1 MRKRIYAFFMAAAL
15 VVSAV
20 GCGGN
25 AEQTENKE
33 TANGAYPV
41 VITDHAGREVTIEE
55 EPETIISGYYITTSM
70 LIGLGQAE
78 KLVGVENTPEKRPV
92 YGLSAPE
99 VLHLPTLGTVKE
111 FDLEKCAAIAPD
123 LVILPYKLKDITPSL
138 EQLEIPVL
146 VVKPETQEL
155 LAETIEMLGDA
166 ADCAETADAMQDFI
180 HAELADL
187 ETALAE
193 EEIPAVYLGGNSS
206 LLSTAGPEMYQH
218 NLIANGGGRNVAEE
232 LTDTYWAEISYE
244 QLLAWDPE
252 VIILAADA
260 SYSVEDVLNDK
271 VLADCTA
278 VKNGAVYRLPNE
290 IECWD
295 SPVPASVLGSL
306 WLASVLHEEA
316 YPMEQYEAAV
326 KEFYETFYNF
336 TPELG

>member
-1 MRKRIYAFFMAAAL
+1 MRKRMYSLFMAVL
-15 VVSAV
+15 LIFSAV

-25 AEQTENKE
+25 TEKAEHTQT
-33 TANGAYPV
+33 TDGTYPV
-41 VITDHAGREVTIEE
+41 TITDHAGREVTIAE

-70 LIGLGQAE
+70 LIGLGQSE

-92 YGLSAPE
+92 YGLSAPD
-99 VLHLPTLGTVKE
+99 VLQLPTLGTVKE

-155 LAETIEMLGDA
+155 LAETLAMLGDA
-166 ADCAETADAMQDFI
+166 ANCKEKADAMQQFI
-180 HAELADL
+180 DEKLMAL
-187 ETALAE
+187 ETALPDAKM
-193 EEIPAVYLGGNSS
+193 PSVYLGGNSS

-232 LTDTYWAEISYE
+232 LTDTYWAEVSYE
-244 QLLAWDPE
+244 QLLAWNPE

-260 SYSVEDVLNDK
+260 AYSVEDVLHDK

-278 VKNGAVYRLPNE
+278 VKNSTVYRIPNG

-306 WLASVLHEEA
+306 WMASVLHGEA
-316 YPMEQYEAAV
+316 YTAEQYEAAV
-326 KEFYETFYNF
+326 TEFYETFYDF
-336 TPELG
+336 TPELD